1 MYQESASSTQAD
13 ATNPSSTQV
22 PRGDVWNCAN
32 SNGMA
37 SSLGNESRPPMRSP
51 HDTGAHAIPTTPRIT
66 KITGSAPAHVRS
78 TRANSAKSIAG
89 TRAAAS
95 ATSHRQTRM
104 VVADVDH
111 GSDTATATASESVSA
126 ELSD

>member
-66 KITGSAPAHVRS
+66 KITGSAPGRERNEPQADEDGGRRRRPRQRHRD
-78 TRANSAKSIAG
+78 RDRERIGQRG
-89 TRAAAS
+89 T
-95 ATSHRQTRM
+95 Q
-104 VVADVDH
+104 
-111 GSDTATATASESVSA
+111 
-126 ELSD
+126 